1 MGSKDKPNRIFKLM
15 KLNQNQKSSLR
26 KKIIRQKN
34 WNLLAKTYQGSV
46 RDSYI
51 ALKDSILDHLDKWGK
66 VKE

>member
-15 KLNQNQKSSLR
+15 KPNQNQKSNLR

>member
-15 KLNQNQKSSLR
+15 KLNQNQKSNLR